1 MPELTL
7 RSSALAVGLV
17 LTVTLISPLG
27 PMAYAD
33 DTVVAPDIGAP
44 APTAPEL
51 TVPPTEVPVT
61 SVPVR
66 VPVNSPVVATPS
78 VPKGFIVLRQGSRN
92 LSVVRLEKRI
102 GIVPANKVFDAKT
115 RKKVQ
120 SIQRW
125 GGLRAHGIVDYTT
138 AKLISKW
145 QKKVAAN
152 KKAATKKQNA
162 KFARI
167 ISVARQYKGRPYRYG
182 AKGPTAFDCSGY
194 TSFIVRKALG
204 RSIPSQSG
212 AQKSRVKKVSR
223 SQARAGDLI
232 FFNSSGRVYHVGIY
246 AGGNK
251 LWHSSRPGTRTGLGK
266 IFSSKVTFGRVVV

>member
-1 MPELTL
+1 MPGLSV

-17 LTVTLISPLG
+17 LAVTLVSPLG

-33 DTVVAPDIGAP
+33 DSVVAPVIDAP
-44 APTAPEL
+44 GS
-51 TVPPTEVPVT
+51 TVPAIEVPLTSAPVT
-61 SVPVR
+61 
-66 VPVNSPVVATPS
+66 VPVNAPVVATTS

-92 LSVVRLEKRI
+92 LSVVKLEKRI
-102 GIVPANKVFDAKT
+102 GVVPADKVFDSKT

-120 SIQRW
+120 SIQGW
-125 GGLRAHGIVDYTT
+125 GGLPANGIVDYKT
-138 AKLISKW
+138 AKMISNW
-145 QKKVAAN
+145 QKKMAAK
-152 KKAATKKQNA
+152 KKAAAKKQNA

-167 ISVARQYKGRPYRYG
+167 IAVASQYKGRPYRYG

-194 TSFIVRKALG
+194 TSFVVRKALG

-212 AQKSRVKKVSR
+212 AQKSRVTKVSR

-232 FFNSSGRVYHVGIY
+232 FFSSGGRVSHVGIY

-251 LWHSSRPGTRTGLGK
+251 LWHSSRPGTRTGLGT

>member
-1 MPELTL
+1 MPGLSV

-17 LTVTLISPLG
+17 LAGTLVSPLG

-33 DTVVAPDIGAP
+33 DTVVAPVIDAP
-44 APTAPEL
+44 GS
-51 TVPPTEVPVT
+51 TVPATEVPLTSAPVT
-61 SVPVR
+61 
-66 VPVNSPVVATPS
+66 VPVNAPVAATPS

-102 GIVPANKVFDAKT
+102 GIVPANNLFDAKT

-125 GGLRAHGIVDYTT
+125 GGIRATGVVDYRT
-138 AKLISKW
+138 AKVIVVWKN
-145 QKKVAAN
+145 KMVA
-152 KKAATKKQNA
+152 KTKAASNKQNA

-167 ISVARQYKGRPYRYG
+167 IAVARQYKGRPYRYG

-194 TSFIVRKALG
+194 TSFVVRKALG
-204 RSIPSQSG
+204 RSLPSQSG

-232 FFNSSGRVYHVGIY
+232 FFNSGGRVSHVGIY

-251 LWHSSRPGTRTGLGK
+251 LWHSSRPGTRTGLGT
-266 IFSSKVTFGRVVV
+266 IFSSNVSFGRVVV